1 MTMERVLKV
10 QTLIIVVMDKV
21 RCRHDALHRWK
32 RKSADGNEM
41 RRCSGKATTPQI
53 H

>member
-21 RCRHDALHRWK
+21 RCRHDALLVEK
-32 RKSADGNEM
+32 EVG
-41 RRCSGKATTPQI
+41 
-53 H
+53 